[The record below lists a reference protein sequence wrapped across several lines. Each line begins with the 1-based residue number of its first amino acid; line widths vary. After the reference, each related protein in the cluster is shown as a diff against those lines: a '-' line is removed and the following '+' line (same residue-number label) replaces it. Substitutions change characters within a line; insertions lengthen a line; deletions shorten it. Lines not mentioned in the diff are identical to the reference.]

1 MNSKMCAGCQKDL
14 KGRVSYYRSKTFWGD
29 EECKKTIDHRRSSTN
44 RKKKEK
50 RKQLGSVY
58 RGVNSKIRRKIVA
71 RDGGKCALCDSEV
84 DVQVHHIVPSAEGG
98 RDNYRNLICL
108 CDKDHLKV
116 HRNLEKYSDRLS
128 KLANGREDARRK
140 R

>member
-14 KGRVSYYRSKTFWGD
+14 AGQIKYYRSKTFCGN
-29 EECKKTIDHRRSSTN
+29 EECKEIIDNRRSSIN

-50 RKQLGSVY
+50 RKQLGSIY
-58 RGVNSKIRRKIVA
+58 RGVNSNTRRKIVA
-71 RDGGKCALCDSEV
+71 RDEGKCALCDSDV
-84 DVQVHHIVPSAEGG
+84 DVQVHHIVPSSEGG

-108 CDKDHLKV
+108 CDKDHIKV

-128 KLANGREDARRK
+128 KMANGRENARRK